1 MIGERTEEDSVRGVP
16 LSLGPDRG
24 AIARCQRG
32 LKLATLA
39 ALVLFWVPFVLAV
52 LELPSLRGQTN
63 ALAGLMVGGPMV
75 VMVAA
80 LWLAFQFLRAIP
92 AEQWRENWA
101 ILVFPWLTFLPFLN
115 VLGPLGCLLLIRRY
129 LLQQLPEETE
139 LKRP

>member
-1 MIGERTEEDSVRGVP
+1 MNTG
-16 LSLGPDRG
+16 LDRG
-24 AIARCQRG
+24 AISRCQLG
-32 LKLATLA
+32 LKICTLA
-39 ALVLFWVPFVLAV
+39 ALVLFWVPFVVV
-52 LELPSLRGQTN
+52 LLDVPSLRAQTN
-63 ALAGLMVGGPMV
+63 VLAGLMVGGPMV
-75 VMVAA
+75 VMVAT

-129 LLQQLPEETE
+129 LLQQPAEETE